1 MNEKYPIYG
10 VKDSKS
16 SLFNRWETRIFFS
29 NYTYKRLGR
38 ENQKITTP
46 MEIVY
51 TIYKTAIG
59 YIDRDKKAL
68 LGNIKTTVGENSP
81 FFIYL

>member
-1 MNEKYPIYG
+1 
-10 VKDSKS
+10 
-16 SLFNRWETRIFFS
+16 
-29 NYTYKRLGR
+29 
-38 ENQKITTP
+38 